1 MTFDKPDVQK
11 RSAAAKISA
20 NLGPIITGRLTA
32 PNGEF
37 IEFGEHGTTMSE
49 GIWKL
54 AVQSLSSPQPAE
66 PVLLD
71 PPEYLS
77 PDWTP
82 PTKYVH
88 DWRRYISE
96 PLEAAWQTFTP
107 EQRLMLAENAQRI
120 ADNEEWD

>member
-1 MTFDKPDVQK
+1 MTDKADNETNSGNHV
-11 RSAAAKISA
+11 
-20 NLGPIITGRLTA
+20 TGTFALT
-32 PNGEF
+32 
-37 IEFGEHGTTMSE
+37 E
-49 GIWKL
+49 GIWRVEKL
-54 AVQSLSSPQPAE
+54 RVTPTPDAVR
-66 PVLLD
+66 LD
-71 PPEYLS
+71 PPEYLT

-96 PLEAAWQTFTP
+96 PLEIAWQSFTP